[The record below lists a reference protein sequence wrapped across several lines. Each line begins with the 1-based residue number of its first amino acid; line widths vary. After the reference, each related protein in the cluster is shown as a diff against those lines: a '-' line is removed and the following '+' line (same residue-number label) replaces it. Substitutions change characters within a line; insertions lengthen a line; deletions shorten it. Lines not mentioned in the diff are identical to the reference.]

1 MSYIEVGNELEKD
14 FLRESKSSLAHNE
27 LIVKSRIEHY
37 QHEIETMSENYFISL
52 IGKESTNKI
61 DNKNANVYMLSMANA
76 HKDLMQVR
84 YISNEGDELIRVNR
98 NLLGQNPYIV
108 SSKELQNK
116 KERYY
121 FKTLSSMPE
130 NSVWFSEIDLNEEHG
145 KVEVPYAPTLRIGRP
160 VFIRGERKG
169 MIVINIFI
177 DVLLKNLQR
186 SETYSLYLTDDTG
199 EFIIHP
205 QDEYSWSKY
214 LKNGYSLDNEFP
226 LISTTILTSDSYAN
240 ENIFS
245 KSLEFGQSQKY
256 YLIAKLNP
264 KTLEA
269 RKVELIKKFL
279 LISLIVFIILF
290 PFGLI
295 LVRNF
300 EHLSARLSAV
310 IDSLGD
316 GIFILNKDAKAS
328 YINNEG
334 THILEYSA
342 SEILGQNMHQLLS
355 HGDEH
360 GVYIAQEHCPIQNV
374 NKPRQ
379 QFRSDEN
386 SFTTK
391 SGKVINVE
399 FTTTPFFVNDNYEG
413 SITVFHDITHRKRME
428 KELTEFSRII
438 EQIDDIVAITN
449 LAGDLT
455 YVNKAFC
462 KFTGYSEEEALGEN
476 PRLYS
481 SGKHSQAEMKE
492 LWATILSGKVY
503 RGIII
508 NQKKNG
514 EDYYEEKMITPLLDE
529 FGEIS
534 SFVSTGKDITQRVE
548 MELKMEALASTDFL
562 TGLYNRF
569 KFEEF
574 YTIET
579 KRSARYNEPLSLI
592 MFDIDYF
599 KKINDVFGHDIG
611 DSVLKEL
618 SALVRSGLR
627 ESDILARW
635 GGEEFMLLTPAINLE
650 SAFRLAEK
658 LRHAI
663 EGFNFTEVRNV
674 TCSLGVI
681 EIQKNEES
689 DSAYKRVDTA
699 LYAAKESGR
708 NRTVKGKA

>member
-14 FLRESKSSLAHNE
+14 FIRESKGTLEHNE

-37 QHEIETMSENYFISL
+37 EHEIETMTANPFIRLFGRKGSNTIDKENA
-52 IGKESTNKI
+52 KT
-61 DNKNANVYMLSMANA
+61 YMQSMAGA

-84 YISNEGDELIRVNR
+84 YISNEGDELIRINR
-98 NLLGQNPYIV
+98 NLLGQEPYIV
-108 SSKELQNK
+108 SSTQLQNK
-116 KERYY
+116 NDRYY
-121 FKTLSSMPE
+121 FKVLSTMPE

-145 KVEVPYAPTLRIGRP
+145 KVEVPHLPTLRIGRP
-160 VFIRGERKG
+160 VFIDGTRKG
-169 MIVINIFI
+169 MIVINIFV
-177 DVLLKNLQR
+177 DVLLKKLQT
-186 SETYSLYLTDDTG
+186 SDAYSLYLTDTRG
-199 EFIIHP
+199 EFLIHP
-205 QDEYSWSKY
+205 QSQYSWSKY
-214 LKNGYSLDNEFP
+214 LKTGYSLVNEFP
-226 LISTTILTSDSYAN
+226 LIASTILTSESYTN
-240 ENIFS
+240 EYIFT

-264 KTLEA
+264 EILELK
-269 RKVELIKKFL
+269 KVELIKKFL
-279 LISLIVFIILF
+279 LISLIIFIILF

-295 LVRNF
+295 LIRNF
-300 EHLSARLSAV
+300 EHLSSRLSAV

-316 GIFILNKDAKAS
+316 GIFILDKNAKAS

-334 THILEYSA
+334 THLLEYSA
-342 SEILGQNMHQLLS
+342 SEILGQNMHKLLR

-360 GVYIAQEHCPIQNV
+360 GKYILDKHCPIQNV
-374 NKPRQ
+374 NKTRQ

-391 SGKVINVE
+391 SGKMMNVE
-399 FTTTPFFVNDNYEG
+399 FTTTPFFVDKKYEG
-413 SITVFHDITHRKRME
+413 SITIFHDITHRKSME
-428 KELTEFSRII
+428 KELTEFSKII
-438 EQIDDIVAITN
+438 DQIDDIVTITN

-462 KFTGYSEEEALGEN
+462 KFTGYSEEEALGQN
-476 PRLYS
+476 PRLYK

-492 LWATILSGKVY
+492 LWVTILSGNVY

-508 NQKKNG
+508 NKKKNG
-514 EDYYEEKMITPLLDE
+514 DDYYEEKTITPLLDE

-534 SFVSTGKDITQRVE
+534 SFVSTGKDITQRIE

-579 KRSARYNEPLSLI
+579 KRTARYSEPLSLI
-592 MFDIDYF
+592 MFDIDHF
-599 KKINDVFGHDIG
+599 KKINDVYGHDVG

-618 SALVRSGLR
+618 SALVRSHVR
-627 ESDILARW
+627 ESDVVARW

-650 SAFRLAEK
+650 SAFSLAEK

-663 EGFNFTEVRNV
+663 EGFNFTKVNNI

-681 EIQKNEES
+681 EIQTNEES
-689 DSAYKRVDTA
+689 DSAYIRVDKA
-699 LYAAKESGR
+699 LYEAKESGR
-708 NRTVKGKA
+708 NKTVKG